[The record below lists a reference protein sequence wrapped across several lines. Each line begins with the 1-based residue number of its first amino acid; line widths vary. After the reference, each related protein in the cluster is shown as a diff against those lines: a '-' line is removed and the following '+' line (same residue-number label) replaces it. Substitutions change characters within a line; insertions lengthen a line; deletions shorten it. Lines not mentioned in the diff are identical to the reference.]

1 MAEHTW
7 TEGKGLRNGLPD
19 SGWPMRKFITVYPV
33 QRGYEDDAHLEWKV
47 SICWGDTWGH
57 IAFGEDEDFTTAM
70 KEACAQAMK
79 GGCPPEWLP
88 FPSPNTDLK
97 NQYGECRQLNTEE

>member
-19 SGWPMRKFITVYPV
+19 SGWPMRKFITVYPKTYGWHV
-33 QRGYEDDAHLEWKV
+33 A
-47 SICWGDTWGH
+47 ICWGDTWGH

-70 KEACAQAMK
+70 KEACTQAMK

-88 FPSPNTDLK
+88 FPSPS
-97 NQYGECRQLNTEE
+97 TEVIA